1 MDFKNIA
8 QLFEHTTTKN
18 ESKELFFY
26 KKNNSWIGLTGKD
39 IRIAVED
46 ISFGLRSL
54 GIEEKSNIAILS
66 NNSPRWAISDYGIIC
81 SSMTTVTIYPTLIDN
96 HVEFIL
102 NDSKSQLIFVENQE
116 QYLKIKRIY
125 DSCYNL
131 KFIVLM
137 DDSCE
142 DENDFL
148 MNMSSLFD
156 KGKKYSQSSN
166 FNFNQITNI
175 SNPTSGPTTHLFTCT
190 QTLEAPTLPLP

>member
-66 NNSPRWAISDYGIIC
+66 NNSPRWAISD
-81 SSMTTVTIYPTLIDN
+81 
-96 HVEFIL
+96 
-102 NDSKSQLIFVENQE
+102 
-116 QYLKIKRIY
+116 
-125 DSCYNL
+125 
-131 KFIVLM
+131 
-137 DDSCE
+137 
-142 DENDFL
+142 
-148 MNMSSLFD
+148 
-156 KGKKYSQSSN
+156 
-166 FNFNQITNI
+166 
-175 SNPTSGPTTHLFTCT
+175 
-190 QTLEAPTLPLP
+190 